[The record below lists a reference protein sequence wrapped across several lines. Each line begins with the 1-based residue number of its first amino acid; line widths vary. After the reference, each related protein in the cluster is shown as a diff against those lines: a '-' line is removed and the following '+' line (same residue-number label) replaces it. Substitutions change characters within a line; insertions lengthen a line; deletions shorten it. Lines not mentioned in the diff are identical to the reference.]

1 MMRKTLEDYL
11 RQDAELYPDKVAV
24 ICAHEQYTYQ
34 QLWDKVVNRAQCLTH
49 IPPSKSFISP
59 SGKRIIPFLA
69 SSTIDFLV
77 EYFAIHLSKA
87 VAVPLKSQIDITAD
101 AVPDD
106 TADILFTTGTTG
118 NSKGVMISHSTIIAN
133 AENLIEAQGYHHDLT
148 FIINGPLNHIGSLSK
163 VYPIILVGGTLHIID
178 GMKDL
183 NVFFEAMDQVPSP
196 TQVTP
201 RFATFFVPASIRMLL
216 TFAEKRLASYKDK
229 IEFIET
235 GAAPI
240 VQSDMEK
247 LCAILPYSR
256 LYNTYAS
263 TETGIIATYDFNHE
277 ECLAGCLGMPMRHSQ
292 LFITEKGKVACSGKT
307 LMLGY
312 YHDKALTEEVLHD
325 GVLYTS
331 DIGTIDSNGRLRL
344 QGRDGDII
352 NVGGYKVNPSEV
364 EDAALALP
372 YIKDCICIPFQHKVL
387 GTLLKLLVVLQ
398 EGCSFN
404 KRKIALDL
412 KEKLPTYKIPTQY
425 EQVDAILHTF
435 NGKIDRKAYRET

>member
-1 MMRKTLEDYL
+1 MGKTLEDFL
-11 RQDAELYPDKVAV
+11 RRDAALYPDKVAV
-24 ICAHEQYTYQ
+24 ICAHERYTYR
-34 QLWDKVVNRAQCLTH
+34 QLWDKVASRAQSLAHC
-49 IPPSKSFISP
+49 PPSYSCTSP
-59 SGKRIIPFLA
+59 SGRHIIPFLA

-77 EYFAIHLSKA
+77 EYFAIHLSNA
-87 VAVPLKSQIDITAD
+87 VAVPLKVPMDIIVD
-101 AVPDD
+101 AIPDD
-106 TADILFTTGTTG
+106 IADILFTTGTTG

-133 AENLIEAQGYHHDLT
+133 AENLIEAQGYHHALT

-163 VYPIILVGGTLHIID
+163 IYPIILVGGTLHIID

-183 NVFFEAMDQVPSP
+183 NAFFMAMDKAPSS
-196 TQVTP
+196 TQASAQ
-201 RFATFFVPASIRMLL
+201 FATFLVPASIRMLL
-216 TFAEKRLASYKDK
+216 TFAAERLASYKDK

-240 VQSDMEK
+240 AQSDMEK
-247 LCAILPYSR
+247 LCTILPNSR

-277 ECLAGCLGMPMRHSQ
+277 ACLARCLGKPMKHSK
-292 LFITEKGKVACSGKT
+292 LFITEEGKVACSGKT
-307 LMLGY
+307 LMSGY
-312 YHDKALTEEVLHD
+312 YHDKILTDEVLHD

-331 DIGTIDSNGRLRL
+331 DMGTIDANGRLHL
-344 QGRDGDII
+344 QGRDGDVI

-372 YIKDCICIPFQHKVL
+372 YIKDCICIPTQHKVL
-387 GTLLKLLVVLQ
+387 GTLLKLLVVLK
-398 EGCSFN
+398 EGFPLN
-404 KRKIALDL
+404 KRKIALGL

-425 EQVDAILHTF
+425 EQVDAIRHTF